1 MTDGPPWPWMVAE
14 PPTTVP
20 PRGPPAAGAA
30 VSAISAAV
38 VSTRL
43 LKRGCIAI
51 VPLQPAAQDEEE
63 PRILPWTG
71 DDARYGRRAD
81 QALALRDLRHGQI
94 RGSCIKPSQAQ
105 ACPK

>member
-1 MTDGPPWPWMVAE
+1 PLNSLPGRCNSE
-14 PPTTVP
+14 GVP

-51 VPLQPAAQDEEE
+51 VPLQPRRQDEEE
-63 PRILPWTG
+63 PRIFPWSG
-71 DDARYGRRAD
+71 EQAWYGRRAD

-94 RGSCIKPSQAQ
+94 SGYCIEPSQAQ